1 MKQRIWMAVL
11 AMAVGS
17 SCVSRSQ
24 AVRMQAKPAA
34 PPETAF
40 SRQIR
45 NAHDAGDGDYALQR
59 ARQKVDSQPANPG
72 ARVALAKLYL
82 ERGFP
87 DVAVEICR
95 LAAARF
101 PESGGVQ
108 LALVRSLYS
117 LHQEGEAI
125 AGLEAFVNAHPQ
137 QAPEYDSWLGLLYD
151 RTGRWSEGEPWHRK
165 AVAIAPA
172 VDYLHNNLGYNLLMQ
187 KKSADAAAEFREALR
202 FNPASELAR
211 NNLGLALANENQGAQ
226 AVANWQT
233 GADPATAHSNLA
245 AVLIEQGNYPA
256 ARKELET
263 ALSYNKAHPAAL
275 KNMEL
280 LSRLDGK
287 VATLPSAKPSASL
300 WERWK
305 AGFIHLWV
313 GPLDS
318 QAELAGTGSPH

>member
-1 MKQRIWMAVL
+1 M
-11 AMAVGS
+11 
-17 SCVSRSQ
+17 
-24 AVRMQAKPAA
+24 
-34 PPETAF
+34 
-40 SRQIR
+40 
-45 NAHDAGDGDYALQR
+45 
-59 ARQKVDSQPANPG
+59 
-72 ARVALAKLYL
+72 
-82 ERGFP
+82 
-87 DVAVEICR
+87 AVEICR
-95 LAAARF
+95 LAAAHF

-202 FNPASELAR
+202 FDPASELAR

-287 VATLPSAKPSASL
+287 VATLPSANPSASL

-305 AGFIHLWV
+305 AGFIHLWWDRWIRRRSWPGPVHRTSQRGTMKESISRFIRDEQGQDLVEYALIVAAV
-313 GPLDS
+313 GLALITTVNQLQ
-318 QAELAGTGSPH
+318 QAIVSLYQSITGDL